1 MLANLEERFIT
12 TWPKVKD
19 YDVHHDEKESIPSDH
34 NSYDVK
40 VDSVHCDQHLKV
52 KFFSMYLDPTSL
64 KPNNF
69 IMWPVVKPVI
79 RASSKEI

>member
-12 TWPKVKD
+12 TGPKVKD

-40 VDSVHCDQHLKV
+40 VDSVHRDRHLKV
-52 KFFSMYLDPTSL
+52 KFFYVFEPHEFETQ
-64 KPNNF
+64 
-69 IMWPVVKPVI
+69 
-79 RASSKEI
+79 